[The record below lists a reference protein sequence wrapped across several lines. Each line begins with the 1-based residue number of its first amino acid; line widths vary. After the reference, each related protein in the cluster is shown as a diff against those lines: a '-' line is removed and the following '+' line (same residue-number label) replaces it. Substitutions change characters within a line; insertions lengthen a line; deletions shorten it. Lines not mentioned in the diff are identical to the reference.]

1 MGALQPFLENV
12 RRLELK
18 LGQIP
23 AIALTAAARNEDRA
37 RDPVVGNISLH
48 LFISEHTVQE
58 RNHTVPWIWI
68 RRPRKKSIVSLMLE

>member
-1 MGALQPFLENV
+1 MGAVHPLLENV

-18 LGQIP
+18 LGQVP
-23 AIALTAAARNEDRA
+23 ANAFTAAVRNEVAA

-58 RNHTVPWIWI
+58 RNHTVPWI
-68 RRPRKKSIVSLMLE
+68 